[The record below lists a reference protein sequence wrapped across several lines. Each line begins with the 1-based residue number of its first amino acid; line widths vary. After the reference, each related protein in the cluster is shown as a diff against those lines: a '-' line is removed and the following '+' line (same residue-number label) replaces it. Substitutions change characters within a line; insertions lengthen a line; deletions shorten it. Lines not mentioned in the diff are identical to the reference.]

1 MPTTDPAKNLE
12 YVKKAQAKK
21 KEALGIVEYNKINAK
36 TEQKHRDKLKAD
48 IGEQEYKKQQ
58 AEYMRKYRANQ
69 KQLKDKKQNAMNI
82 ISNALKARKA
92 RQEVLSLAITKA
104 NETANKLL
112 DQQSN
117 INDII
122 KTGKELMQKPRT
134 ATKSKRGRKP
144 KQ

>member
-104 NETANKLL
+104 NKTANKLL

>member
-69 KQLKDKKQNAMNI
+69 KQLKKEVETKQKSINTLTDAI
-82 ISNALKARKA
+82 RARKA
-92 RQEVLSLAITKA
+92 RKELSSLAIEKA
-104 NETANKLL
+104 NKTANQPPK
-112 DQQSN
+112 
-117 INDII
+117 
-122 KTGKELMQKPRT
+122 
-134 ATKSKRGRKP
+134 RKP
-144 KQ
+144 GRPRKSQ